1 VVGLLDFI
9 NAAVLGLA
17 TAPGPLHLL
26 QTSPTSAF
34 LLVQPLA
41 IVVTFMVP
49 VYMLLHLVSVRYVV
63 ASRSKA
69 TFSHAVKLEAI
80 S

>member
-17 TAPGPLHLL
+17 TAPGSLHLL

-34 LLVQPLA
+34 LLMQPLA